1 MRKVIGI
8 GETILDILFRDG
20 QPQAAVPGGSVYN
33 AVISLGRMG
42 QNVTFISETGND
54 RVGEMIL
61 ANMRENGVD
70 TANVNVFPEGKSP
83 VSLAFLNERNDA
95 EYIFYK
101 DYPRQ
106 RLEVNMPEISS
117 DDIIMIGSYFAI
129 TPVLRDKVKEL
140 LDRAH
145 DAGAIIYYDVNFR
158 STHANEAIK
167 LMPTIIENF
176 EYADILRGSTEDF
189 QNMFRQ
195 PDADKVYSNH
205 VGFYCPNFICT
216 DADGDVRLRTKHV
229 CKDYPVTPLKA
240 VSTIGAGDNFNAGV
254 VYGLL
259 KYRVRRADL
268 AELTEADWDAI
279 IRCGMDFSA
288 DVCKSVRILYQ
299 RNLRSLTANAEV
311 SQKLHV
317 KYLIF
322 CTNFKNM
329 SRSFS

>member
-216 DADGDVRLRTKHV
+216 DADGDVRLRTKYV

-288 DVCKSVRILYQ
+288 DVCKSVS
-299 RNLRSLTANAEV
+299 NSVSKEFAE
-311 SQKLHV
+311 S
-317 KYLIF
+317 Y
-322 CTNFKNM
+322 
-329 SRSFS
+329 R

>member
-268 AELTEADWDAI
+268 AKLTEADWDAI

-288 DVCKSVRILYQ
+288 DVCKSVS
-299 RNLRSLTANAEV
+299 NSVSKEFAE
-311 SQKLHV
+311 S
-317 KYLIF
+317 Y
-322 CTNFKNM
+322 
-329 SRSFS
+329 R

>member
-70 TANVNVFPEGKSP
+70 TANVNVFPEEKSP

-140 LDRAH
+140 LDRAR

-288 DVCKSVRILYQ
+288 DVCKSVS
-299 RNLRSLTANAEV
+299 NSV
-311 SQKLHV
+311 SKEFV
-317 KYLIF
+317 ESY
-322 CTNFKNM
+322 
-329 SRSFS
+329 R

>member
-8 GETILDILFRDG
+8 GETILDILFRNG

-129 TPVLRDKVKEL
+129 THVLRDKVKEL

-288 DVCKSVRILYQ
+288 DVCKSVS
-299 RNLRSLTANAEV
+299 NSVSKEFAE
-311 SQKLHV
+311 S
-317 KYLIF
+317 Y
-322 CTNFKNM
+322 
-329 SRSFS
+329 R

>member
-240 VSTIGAGDNFNAGV
+240 VRTIGAGDNFNAGV

-288 DVCKSVRILYQ
+288 DVCKSVS
-299 RNLRSLTANAEV
+299 NSVSKEFAE
-311 SQKLHV
+311 S
-317 KYLIF
+317 Y
-322 CTNFKNM
+322 
-329 SRSFS
+329 R

>member
-254 VYGLL
+254 IYGLL

-279 IRCGMDFSA
+279 ICCGMDFSA
-288 DVCKSVRILYQ
+288 DVCKSVS
-299 RNLRSLTANAEV
+299 NSVSKEFAE
-311 SQKLHV
+311 S
-317 KYLIF
+317 Y
-322 CTNFKNM
+322 
-329 SRSFS
+329 R

>member
-129 TPVLRDKVKEL
+129 TPVLRDKVKKL

-288 DVCKSVRILYQ
+288 DVCKSVS
-299 RNLRSLTANAEV
+299 NSVSKEFAE
-311 SQKLHV
+311 S
-317 KYLIF
+317 Y
-322 CTNFKNM
+322 
-329 SRSFS
+329 R

>member
-167 LMPTIIENF
+167 LMPAIIENF

-195 PDADKVYSNH
+195 PDADKVYSDH
-205 VGFYCPNFICT
+205 VEFYCPNFICT

-268 AELTEADWDAI
+268 AELTEADWNAI

-288 DVCKSVRILYQ
+288 DVCKSVS
-299 RNLRSLTANAEV
+299 NSVSKEFAE
-311 SQKLHV
+311 S
-317 KYLIF
+317 Y
-322 CTNFKNM
+322 
-329 SRSFS
+329 R

>member
-54 RVGEMIL
+54 RVGEIIL

-140 LDRAH
+140 LDRAR

-288 DVCKSVRILYQ
+288 DVCKSVS
-299 RNLRSLTANAEV
+299 NSVSKEFAE
-311 SQKLHV
+311 S
-317 KYLIF
+317 Y
-322 CTNFKNM
+322 
-329 SRSFS
+329 R

>member
-229 CKDYPVTPLKA
+229 CKDYPVTPPKA

-288 DVCKSVRILYQ
+288 DVCKSVS
-299 RNLRSLTANAEV
+299 NSVSKEFAE
-311 SQKLHV
+311 S
-317 KYLIF
+317 Y
-322 CTNFKNM
+322 
-329 SRSFS
+329 R

>member
-279 IRCGMDFSA
+279 IRCGMDLSA
-288 DVCKSVRILYQ
+288 DVCKSVSNSVSREF
-299 RNLRSLTANAEV
+299 AE
-311 SQKLHV
+311 S
-317 KYLIF
+317 Y
-322 CTNFKNM
+322 
-329 SRSFS
+329 R

>member
-279 IRCGMDFSA
+279 IRCGMDFSV
-288 DVCKSVRILYQ
+288 DVCKSVS
-299 RNLRSLTANAEV
+299 NSVSKEFAE
-311 SQKLHV
+311 S
-317 KYLIF
+317 Y
-322 CTNFKNM
+322 
-329 SRSFS
+329 R

>member
-106 RLEVNMPEISS
+106 RLEVNMPEMSS

-140 LDRAH
+140 LDRAR

-288 DVCKSVRILYQ
+288 DVCKSVS
-299 RNLRSLTANAEV
+299 NSVSKEFAE
-311 SQKLHV
+311 S
-317 KYLIF
+317 Y
-322 CTNFKNM
+322 
-329 SRSFS
+329 R

>member
-288 DVCKSVRILYQ
+288 VVCKSVS
-299 RNLRSLTANAEV
+299 NSVSKEFAE
-311 SQKLHV
+311 S
-317 KYLIF
+317 Y
-322 CTNFKNM
+322 
-329 SRSFS
+329 R

>member
-54 RVGEMIL
+54 RVGVMIL

-129 TPVLRDKVKEL
+129 TTVLRDKVKEL

-268 AELTEADWDAI
+268 AELTDADWDAI

-288 DVCKSVRILYQ
+288 DVCKSVSNSVSKEI
-299 RNLRSLTANAEV
+299 AE
-311 SQKLHV
+311 S
-317 KYLIF
+317 Y
-322 CTNFKNM
+322 
-329 SRSFS
+329 R

>member
-176 EYADILRGSTEDF
+176 ECADILRGSTEDF

-288 DVCKSVRILYQ
+288 DVCKSVS
-299 RNLRSLTANAEV
+299 NSVSKEFAE
-311 SQKLHV
+311 S
-317 KYLIF
+317 Y
-322 CTNFKNM
+322 
-329 SRSFS
+329 R

>member
-33 AVISLGRMG
+33 AMISLGRMG

-61 ANMRENGVD
+61 ANMRDNGVD

-106 RLEVNMPEISS
+106 RLDVNMPDVSR
-117 DDIIMIGSYFAI
+117 DDIIMIGSYFAV
-129 TPVLRDKVKEL
+129 TSVLRDKVKEL
-140 LDRAH
+140 LDKAR
-145 DAGAIIYYDVNFR
+145 DAGAIVYYDVNFR
-158 STHANEAIK
+158 STHVNEAIK

-176 EYADILRGSTEDF
+176 EYTDILRGSTEDF

-195 PDADKVYSNH
+195 PDADKVYQNH
-205 VGFYCPNFICT
+205 VAFYCPNFICT
-216 DADGDVRLRTKHV
+216 DADGDVRLRTKNV

-259 KYRVRRADL
+259 KYRVRRDDL
-268 AELTEADWDAI
+268 AELGEEDWDAI

-288 DVCKSVRILYQ
+288 DVCKSV
-299 RNLRSLTANAEV
+299 NNSV
-311 SQKLHV
+311 SKEFADS
-317 KYLIF
+317 Y
-322 CTNFKNM
+322 
-329 SRSFS
+329 R

>member
-8 GETILDILFRDG
+8 GETILNILFRDG

-288 DVCKSVRILYQ
+288 DVCKSVS
-299 RNLRSLTANAEV
+299 NSVSKEFAE
-311 SQKLHV
+311 S
-317 KYLIF
+317 Y
-322 CTNFKNM
+322 
-329 SRSFS
+329 R

>member
-254 VYGLL
+254 VYWLL

-288 DVCKSVRILYQ
+288 DVCKSVS
-299 RNLRSLTANAEV
+299 NSVSKEFAE
-311 SQKLHV
+311 S
-317 KYLIF
+317 Y
-322 CTNFKNM
+322 
-329 SRSFS
+329 R

>member
-140 LDRAH
+140 LDH

-288 DVCKSVRILYQ
+288 DVCKSVS
-299 RNLRSLTANAEV
+299 NSVSKEFAE
-311 SQKLHV
+311 S
-317 KYLIF
+317 Y
-322 CTNFKNM
+322 
-329 SRSFS
+329 R

>member
-288 DVCKSVRILYQ
+288 DVCKSVR
-299 RNLRSLTANAEV
+299 NSVSKEFAE
-311 SQKLHV
+311 S
-317 KYLIF
+317 Y
-322 CTNFKNM
+322 
-329 SRSFS
+329 R

>member
-20 QPQAAVPGGSVYN
+20 QPEAAVPGGSVYN
-33 AVISLGRMG
+33 GVISLGRMG
-42 QNVTFISETGND
+42 VNVTFISETGND

-195 PDADKVYSNH
+195 PDADKVYRDH
-205 VGFYCPNFICT
+205 VEFYCPNFICT

-288 DVCKSVRILYQ
+288 DVCKSVS
-299 RNLRSLTANAEV
+299 NSVSKEFAE
-311 SQKLHV
+311 S
-317 KYLIF
+317 Y
-322 CTNFKNM
+322 
-329 SRSFS
+329 R

>member
-70 TANVNVFPEGKSP
+70 TANVNAFPEGKSP

-288 DVCKSVRILYQ
+288 DVCKSVS
-299 RNLRSLTANAEV
+299 NSVSKEFAE
-311 SQKLHV
+311 S
-317 KYLIF
+317 Y
-322 CTNFKNM
+322 
-329 SRSFS
+329 R

>member
-140 LDRAH
+140 LDRAR

-195 PDADKVYSNH
+195 PAADKVYSNH

-288 DVCKSVRILYQ
+288 DVCKSVS
-299 RNLRSLTANAEV
+299 NSVSKEFAE
-311 SQKLHV
+311 S
-317 KYLIF
+317 Y
-322 CTNFKNM
+322 
-329 SRSFS
+329 R

>member
-195 PDADKVYSNH
+195 PDADKVYSKH

-240 VSTIGAGDNFNAGV
+240 VSSIGAGDNFNAGV
-254 VYGLL
+254 VFGLL
-259 KYRVRRADL
+259 IYRVRRADL

-288 DVCKSVRILYQ
+288 DVCKSVS
-299 RNLRSLTANAEV
+299 NSVSKEFAE
-311 SQKLHV
+311 S
-317 KYLIF
+317 Y
-322 CTNFKNM
+322 
-329 SRSFS
+329 R

>member
-205 VGFYCPNFICT
+205 VGFYCPNFSCT

-288 DVCKSVRILYQ
+288 DVCKSVS
-299 RNLRSLTANAEV
+299 NSVSKEFAE
-311 SQKLHV
+311 S
-317 KYLIF
+317 Y
-322 CTNFKNM
+322 
-329 SRSFS
+329 R